1 MSSLARWSLTSKATH
16 WPVLSVDGWSRLPVY
31 GSPVVFA
38 CDYMAQAKR
47 VTDSKGV
54 EFTSSQVIYCERPE
68 IKPGDMVAIGEHSGT
83 PADAQ
88 AWMVKAV
95 KVYADTFEGLA
106 EDVEVIT

>member
-31 GSPVVFA
+31 GSPVVFD
-38 CDYMAQAKR
+38 CDYMAVAKR

-54 EFTSSQVIYCERPE
+54 EFTSSQVIHCERTE
-68 IKPGDMVAIGEHSGT
+68 IKPGDMVAIGTHTGT
-83 PADAQ
+83 PEAAQ
-88 AWMVKAV
+88 AWLVKAV
-95 KVYADTFEGLA
+95 KVYADTFEGVA

>member
-54 EFTSSQVIYCERPE
+54 EFTSSQVIYCERTQ

-83 PADAQ
+83 PAGAQ
-88 AWMVKAV
+88 AWLVKAV
-95 KVYADTFEGLA
+95 KVYADTFECVA

>member
-54 EFTSSQVIYCERPE
+54 EFTSSQVIHCERTE
-68 IKPGDMVAIGEHSGT
+68 IKPGDMVAIGEHTGT
-83 PADAQ
+83 PAEAS
-88 AWMVKAV
+88 AWLVKAV
-95 KVYADTFEGLA
+95 TVYADTFEGVA
-106 EDVEVIT
+106 DDVEVIT